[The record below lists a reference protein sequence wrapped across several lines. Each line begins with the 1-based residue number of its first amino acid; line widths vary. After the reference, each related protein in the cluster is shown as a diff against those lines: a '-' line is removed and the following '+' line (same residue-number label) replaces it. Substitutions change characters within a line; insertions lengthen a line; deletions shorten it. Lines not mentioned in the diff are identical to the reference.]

1 MRSTVLSLLVVMTGF
16 SGAAAAQNI
25 FNIQLPQAQADGA
38 QPQAPA
44 ATQVA
49 IPQSVLSSSPVPA
62 ASQKMTTQQ
71 YERLPNESD
80 DAYMARM
87 NVLSQRS
94 LTELQRA
101 TREHNERMKAMVP
114 K

>member
-25 FNIQLPQAQADGA
+25 FNIQPPQARADGA
-38 QPQAPA
+38 PPQAPA

-49 IPQSVLSSSPVPA
+49 ISQSTPPSLPVPA
-62 ASQKMTTQQ
+62 GQKMTTQQ

-80 DAYMARM
+80 DAYMTRM

-101 TREHNERMKAMVP
+101 TREHNERMKALVP

>member
-62 ASQKMTTQQ
+62 SQKMTTQQ

-80 DAYMARM
+80 DVYMARM

>member
-1 MRSTVLSLLVVMTGF
+1 MRSTALSLLVVMTGF

-25 FNIQLPQAQADGA
+25 FNIQPAQARADVA

-49 IPQSVLSSSPVPA
+49 IPQSALSPLPVPA
-62 ASQKMTTQQ
+62 NQKMTAQQ

-80 DAYMARM
+80 DAYMIRM
-87 NVLSQRS
+87 NVLSQRVIADM
-94 LTELQRA
+94 ERA
-101 TREHNERMKAMVP
+101 SREHNAKMKAMVP